1 MMLLRLFESSNP
13 FLQVAERRIGEG
25 ALTIGRDPDA
35 GWPLADPHDTLS
47 RHHCTISLLNGQV
60 SITDHSTNGIGI
72 GPDRQAPARGEPAPL
87 RVGDQIHLGH
97 YFILVD
103 VAPVEAAEPAQ
114 IAPPPV
120 RSSASVTDAELLAH
134 FCQGAG
140 LEASAFAGQ
149 DAADLMR
156 RLGAVYRQTI
166 DDLTDLMRDRA
177 MSRDDLNLDRTTISY
192 RDNNPLKWA
201 PAQRVA
207 VDLLQESET
216 GFLRAEDAVRA
227 SFADLRRH
235 GECLSA
241 GSRAAIRYLLET
253 TRPESL
259 EASTKAPGLGF
270 GSRHEAVWKRYRE
283 LHASLT
289 GDADRSGAIE
299 KAFRAGYQDHLTA
312 AAKRAG

>member
-1 MMLLRLFESSNP
+1 MILLRLFDSSNP

-25 ALTIGRDPDA
+25 ALTIGRDPDS

-47 RHHCTISLLNGQV
+47 RHHCTITLV
-60 SITDHSTNGIGI
+60 SGKLSVTDHSTNGMGI
-72 GPDRQAPARGEPAPL
+72 GTDRQALQRGEPAQL
-87 RVGDQIHLGH
+87 NVGDQIHLGR

-103 VAPVEAAEPAQ
+103 AAPVEAA
-114 IAPPPV
+114 APVHVAPPV
-120 RSSASVTDAELLAH
+120 RPQAAVTDAELVAH

-149 DAADLMR
+149 DAAGLMR

-207 VDLLQESET
+207 VDLLQDSET

-259 EASTKAPGLGF
+259 EASAKAPGLGF

-283 LHASLT
+283 LHTSLA